1 MQQLSLAGNRIR
13 DVGFKSLAPP
23 LAHLRSFQQPDV
35 SHNFIGTCG
44 AKSLGPHLAH
54 VTSIQ

>member
-1 MQQLSLAGNRIR
+1 MQQLSLAGDRIG
-13 DVGFKSLAPP
+13 DAGVKSLGPP

-35 SHNFIGTCG
+35 SHNFIGTCV

-54 VTSIQ
+54 LTSI